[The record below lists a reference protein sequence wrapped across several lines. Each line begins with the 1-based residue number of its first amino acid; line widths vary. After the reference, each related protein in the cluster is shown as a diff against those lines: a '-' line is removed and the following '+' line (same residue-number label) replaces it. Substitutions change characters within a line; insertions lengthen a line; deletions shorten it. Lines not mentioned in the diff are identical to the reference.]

1 MMNTHES
8 DFDCRQL
15 PDAAAYVLGSLEDD
29 EAVRFREHLRS
40 CPQCRAE
47 VAELQPVVDE
57 LPLKV
62 AREDAPDALRKRIL
76 ATVRSEAAILH
87 AAGHEADEAPRP
99 RRSWS
104 SLLGSPIGLAAT
116 AAAAAV
122 IALAVVLA
130 SGSGGHDK
138 VFPGRVSASAIGA
151 SATLQQH
158 DGRAELTVSH
168 MPKPGLGRIYEV
180 WLSRGKGNAEPT
192 NALFS
197 VSATGDGE
205 TDVPS
210 NLHGIREVMV
220 TSEPAGGS
228 LHPTRQ
234 PVIQIP
240 LDS

>member
-1 MMNTHES
+1 MNPLES
-8 DFDCRQL
+8 DFDCPQL

-29 EAVRFREHLRS
+29 EATRFREHLRS
-40 CPQCRAE
+40 CAQCRAE

-62 AREDAPDALRKRIL
+62 SREDAPDALRERIL
-76 ATVRSEAAILH
+76 AQVRAEAAVLR
-87 AAGHEADEAPRP
+87 AAGHEADEAPR
-99 RRSWS
+99 RSSWLERLS
-104 SLLGSPIGLAAT
+104 SPIGV
-116 AAAAAV
+116 AAAVAAAVV

-130 SGSGGHDK
+130 TGSGGSEK
-138 VFPGRVSASAIGA
+138 VFAGHVSASAVGA
-151 SATLQQH
+151 SATLRQH

-210 NLHGIREVMV
+210 DLHGISEVMV

-228 LHPTRQ
+228 VRPTRQ

-240 LDS
+240 LNS